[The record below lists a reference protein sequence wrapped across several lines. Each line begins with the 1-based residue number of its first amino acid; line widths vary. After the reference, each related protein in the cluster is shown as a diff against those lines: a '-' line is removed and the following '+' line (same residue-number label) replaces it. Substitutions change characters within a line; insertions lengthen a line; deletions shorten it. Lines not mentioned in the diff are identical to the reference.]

1 MLVEEDILNKKLITA
16 LFGAAL
22 TMMGTSAVAQSPKN
36 IELLTWL
43 GGPDRDVLDKLAAGF
58 QAKHPEFKVDIKVVT
73 SQGDAR
79 GGMRTA
85 LLGGEHPD
93 LLTNTWPA
101 FRQELADAGILRDV
115 KDIWAQKG
123 WDKALSTTWRDISTT
138 GGSVYGIPY
147 IFGYR
152 SGIWHVPADLKTI
165 GLQAFPAKYD
175 DFLATFEPL
184 RKAGFAEPIAMPA
197 KVYAHT
203 EWFET
208 LLLRTGG
215 PDVVSDLGAHKIAW
229 TDEKVVEALRQYAR
243 LFDAN
248 CCGDSKLMYATH
260 WDDAA
265 DRLFVERKA
274 NFLQIGMWINAR
286 AISQYHLKPG
296 TDFAIGKFPALG
308 HGFDDASIVDTKEIL
323 ATGIGSNPDGANQFL
338 DYILSA
344 DGANTIAQSGF
355 TTPSSNVDASIYNP
369 VAAASVD
376 YVNAGPVRF
385 VLGDML
391 PGSLVD
397 EYRLALQKFIGDPKE
412 SNILPTLERIEAA
425 ASRAY

>member
-1 MLVEEDILNKKLITA
+1 MVIRPKA
-16 LFGAAL
+16 FQAAAFAVAL
-22 TMMGTSAVAQSPKN
+22 TSWGASALAQSPKN
-36 IELLTWL
+36 VELLTWL
-43 GGPDRDVLDKLAAGF
+43 GGPDRKVLDSLAAGF
-58 QAKHPEFKVDIKVVT
+58 EAKHPDFKIDIKVVT

-85 LLGGEHPD
+85 LLGGDRPD
-93 LLTNTWPA
+93 LITNTWPA
-101 FRQELADAGILRDV
+101 FRQELADANILRDV
-115 KDIWAQKG
+115 TADWSSMG
-123 WDKALSTTWRDISTT
+123 WDKALSSSWRDISTT
-138 GGSVYGIPY
+138 GGAVYGVPY

-165 GLQAFPAKYD
+165 GLSAFPSSFD
-175 DFLATFEPL
+175 DFLGTFKPL
-184 RKAGFAEPIAMPA
+184 RNAGFAEPIAMPA

-229 TDEKVVEALRQYAR
+229 TDPRVAEALRQYSR
-243 LFDAN
+243 LFEAGCCADA
-248 CCGDSKLMYATH
+248 KLMYATH

-265 DRLFVERKA
+265 DRIFVQRKA

-296 TDFAIGKFPALG
+296 TDYALGKFPALG
-308 HGFDDASIVDTKEIL
+308 RGFDNASIIDAKEIL
-323 ATGIGSNPDGANQFL
+323 ATNNGENPKGADLFL
-338 DYILSA
+338 DYIVSSEGA
-344 DGANTIAQSGF
+344 DIIAKAGF
-355 TTPSSNVDASIYNP
+355 TTPSSNVDKSIYDP
-369 VAAASVD
+369 VAAASVS
-376 YVNAGPVRF
+376 YVNEGPVRF

-397 EYRLALQKFIGDPKE
+397 EYRLALQQFIADPKE
-412 SNILPTLERIEAA
+412 ANIQPTLERIEAA
-425 ASRAY
+425 AGRAY